1 MASVTLLQGTLSLLI
16 LRTLEL
22 GPLHGI
28 GVADRITQVTRGTFA
43 VKPGSLFPALHR
55 LEAEGWIVSEWGTSA
70 SGYRAKLYT
79 LTKKGRKQL
88 AAEKR
93 SWAQIAL
100 AVQQVLEMS

>member
-1 MASVTLLQGTLSLLI
+1 MAQVTLLQGTLSLLV

-28 GVADRITQVTRGTFA
+28 GIADRIAQVTRGTFT

-55 LEAEGWIVSEWGTSA
+55 LEAEGWIESEWGTSA

-79 LTKKGRKQL
+79 LTAKGRTQL

-93 SWAQIAL
+93 SWAQVSL
-100 AVQQVLEMS
+100 AIQQVLEMS